1 MRKIEEPEMENEERA
16 ALIRKGNE
24 LFNKGDYRESLKI
37 FLASN
42 YKDGI
47 IRVADYYYFD
57 KKDAVSAMKLY
68 KRAGHQKIIND
79 FAEKAAAVLHMLLAE
94 DKRREADRKAA
105 VATVVKEWKP
115 VVIQTS
121 EIIQKENKE
130 GEINAV
136 TGRKNHSEGGK
147 GKN

>member
-1 MRKIEEPEMENEERA
+1 MEEERT

-37 FLASN
+37 FIASN

-68 KRAGHQKIIND
+68 KRAGHQKVIND
-79 FAEKAAAVLHMLLAE
+79 FAEKAAAVLHMLLQE

-105 VATVVKEWKP
+105 MATVVKEWKP
-115 VVIQTS
+115 VVIQS
-121 EIIQKENKE
+121 QDILQKEKKE
-130 GEINAV
+130 GEIDVNS
-136 TGRKNHSEGGK
+136 GRKDNSEGGK